1 MTFSDMEDLIT
12 ISFPVYN
19 VASTI
24 ERSLM
29 SALNQTYSNIE
40 YLIYLLKSNEPV
52 VYENVDAKQL
62 VYKSHEEL

>member
-29 SALNQTYSNIE
+29 SALNQTYS
-40 YLIYLLKSNEPV
+40 
-52 VYENVDAKQL
+52 
-62 VYKSHEEL
+62 